1 MRINSI
7 ARAWIATFTLST
19 TLAAIGL
26 ASSMAIAST
35 AQADYPEQDIRL
47 IIPYGPGGATDILFR
62 LISQEAE
69 KTLGVSI
76 VPVNMAGAGATLGSR
91 YVKNADPDGYTLL
104 GSHDTIALSKLA
116 GTVDYSFDAFE
127 PIALLTQTI
136 NIPTTYADHPV
147 QSAAEIADYVRE
159 NPGKVRFSM
168 IPSSTDHFFWVQFF
182 QEVGI
187 DMADVR
193 LVGYPDTGQQVSA
206 LMAKEVDFAMF
217 NLPSG
222 GAFFEAGTFRALG
235 IAHPERLDSMP
246 DVPTLREEGIE
257 MDHSTSR
264 GIFAPKGTPQ
274 EVLDTIADAYGQALE
289 NEEVRSLIENEF
301 GSVVRFLAGD
311 DYQAFLDKNEAALSA
326 AAENIDFQN

>member
-1 MRINSI
+1 MTRSKM
-7 ARAWIATFTLST
+7 TLT
-19 TLAAIGL
+19 TAIAAIGL
-26 ASSMAIAST
+26 ASSLAFTST

-47 IIPYGPGGATDILFR
+47 VIPYGPGGATDIIFR
-62 LISQEAE
+62 LISQQAE
-69 KTLGVSI
+69 QHLGESI

-91 YVKNADPDGYTLL
+91 NVKDADPDGYTLL

-136 NIPTTYADHPV
+136 NIPTAHANHEV
-147 QSAAEIADYVRE
+147 QSADEIADYVRE
-159 NPGKVRFSM
+159 NPGQVRFSM
-168 IPSSTDHFFWVQFF
+168 IPSSTDHFFWAQFF
-182 QEVGI
+182 QEAGI
-187 DMADVR
+187 DMADIR
-193 LVGYPDTGQQVSA
+193 LVGYPDTGEQVSA
-206 LMAKEVDFAMF
+206 LMAEEIDFAMF

-222 GAFFEAGTFRALG
+222 GAFFEDGTFRPLG

-246 DVPTLREEGIE
+246 DVPTLRELGIE

-274 EVLDTIADAYGQALE
+274 EIQDTIAEAYGLALE
-289 NEEVRSLIENEF
+289 NEEVRSRIENEF

-311 DYQAFLDKNEAALSA
+311 DYLEFLDENEAALSA

>member
-1 MRINSI
+1 MTRS
-7 ARAWIATFTLST
+7 TFTLSTTLST

-69 KTLGVSI
+69 KTLGESI

-91 YVKNADPDGYTLL
+91 NVKDADPDGYTLL

-136 NIPTTYADHPV
+136 NIPTAHANHPV
-147 QSAAEIADYVRE
+147 QSADEIADYVSE
-159 NPGKVRFSM
+159 NPGQVRFSM
-168 IPSSTDHFFWVQFF
+168 IPSSTDHFFWAQFF

-206 LMAKEVDFAMF
+206 LMAEEVDFAMF

-222 GAFFEAGTFRALG
+222 GAFFEDGTFRALG
-235 IAHPERLDSMP
+235 IAHPERLESMP
-246 DVPTLREEGIE
+246 DVATLREQGIE

-274 EVLDTIADAYGQALE
+274 EILDTIADAYGQALE
-289 NEEVRSLIENEF
+289 NEEVQSRIENEF

-311 DYQAFLDKNEAALSA
+311 DYQAFLDENEAALSA

>member
-1 MRINSI
+1 
-7 ARAWIATFTLST
+7 
-19 TLAAIGL
+19 
-26 ASSMAIAST
+26 MAIATT

-69 KTLGVSI
+69 KTLGESI

-91 YVKNADPDGYTLL
+91 NVKDASPDGYTLL

-127 PIALLTQTI
+127 PVALLTQTI
-136 NIPTTYADHPV
+136 NIPAAHANHDV
-147 QSAAEIADYVRE
+147 QSADEIADYVRE
-159 NPGKVRFSM
+159 NPGQVRFSM
-168 IPSSTDHFFWVQFF
+168 IPSSTDHFFWAQFF
-182 QEVGI
+182 QEAGI

-193 LVGYPDTGQQVSA
+193 LVGYPDTGEQVSA
-206 LMAKEVDFAMF
+206 LMAEEIDFAMF

-222 GAFFEAGTFRALG
+222 GAFFEDGTFRALG
-235 IAHPERLDSMP
+235 IAHPERLESMP
-246 DVPTLREEGIE
+246 DVPTLRELGIE

-274 EVLDTIADAYGQALE
+274 EVLDTIAEAYGQALE
-289 NEEVRSLIENEF
+289 NEQVQSRIENEF
-301 GSVVRFLAGD
+301 GSVVRFLAGE
-311 DYQAFLDKNEAALSA
+311 DYQAFLDENEAALSA

>member
-1 MRINSI
+1 MTRS
-7 ARAWIATFTLST
+7 TFTLST

-26 ASSMAIAST
+26 ASSLAIATT

-69 KTLGVSI
+69 KNLGESI

-91 YVKNADPDGYTLL
+91 NVKDAEPDGYTLL

-136 NIPTTYADHPV
+136 NIPTAHANHPV
-147 QSAAEIADYVRE
+147 QSADEIADYVSE
-159 NPGKVRFSM
+159 NPGQVRFSM
-168 IPSSTDHFFWVQFF
+168 IPSSTDHFFWAQFF
-182 QEVGI
+182 QEAGI

-193 LVGYPDTGQQVSA
+193 LVGYPDTGEQVSA
-206 LMAKEVDFAMF
+206 LMAEEVDFAMF

-222 GAFFEAGTFRALG
+222 GAFFEDGTFRALG

-246 DVPTLREEGIE
+246 DVATLREQGIE

-274 EVLDTIADAYGQALE
+274 EVLDTIADAYEQALE
-289 NEEVRSLIENEF
+289 NEEVQSRIENEF

-311 DYQAFLDKNEAALSA
+311 DYQTFLDENEAALSA

>member
-1 MRINSI
+1 MTRS
-7 ARAWIATFTLST
+7 TLTLST
-19 TLAAIGL
+19 TLKTAIAALGL
-26 ASSMAIAST
+26 ASGLAMTTT
-35 AQADYPEQDIRL
+35 AQADYHEQDIRL

-69 KTLGVSI
+69 KTLGESI

-91 YVKNADPDGYTLL
+91 NVKDADPDGYTLL

-136 NIPTTYADHPV
+136 NIPTAHANHPV
-147 QSAAEIADYVRE
+147 QSADEIADYVSE
-159 NPGKVRFSM
+159 NPGQVRFSM
-168 IPSSTDHFFWVQFF
+168 IPSSTDHFFWAQFF
-182 QEVGI
+182 QEAGI

-193 LVGYPDTGQQVSA
+193 LVGYPDTGEQVSA
-206 LMAKEVDFAMF
+206 LMAEEVDFAMF

-222 GAFFEAGTFRALG
+222 GAFFEDGTFRALG

-246 DVPTLREEGIE
+246 DVPTLREQGIE

-274 EVLDTIADAYGQALE
+274 DVVDTIANAYEQALE
-289 NEEVRSLIENEF
+289 NEEVQSRIENEF
-301 GSVVRFLAGD
+301 GSVVRFLAGE
-311 DYQAFLDKNEAALSA
+311 DYQAFLDENEAALSA

>member
-1 MRINSI
+1 MTRS
-7 ARAWIATFTLST
+7 TLTLST
-19 TLAAIGL
+19 TLKTAIATLGL
-26 ASSMAIAST
+26 ASGLAMTTT

-69 KTLGVSI
+69 KTLGESI

-91 YVKNADPDGYTLL
+91 NVKDADPDGYTLL

-136 NIPTTYADHPV
+136 NIPTAHANHPV
-147 QSAAEIADYVRE
+147 QSADEIADYVSE
-159 NPGKVRFSM
+159 NPGQVRFSM
-168 IPSSTDHFFWVQFF
+168 IPSSTDHFFWAQFF
-182 QEVGI
+182 QEAGI

-193 LVGYPDTGQQVSA
+193 LVGYPDTGEQVSA
-206 LMAKEVDFAMF
+206 LMAEEVDFAMF

-222 GAFFEAGTFRALG
+222 GAFFEDGTFRALG

-246 DVPTLREEGIE
+246 DVATLREQGIE

-274 EVLDTIADAYGQALE
+274 DVVDTIANAYEQALE
-289 NEEVRSLIENEF
+289 NEEVQSRIENEF
-301 GSVVRFLAGD
+301 GSVVRFLAGE
-311 DYQAFLDKNEAALSA
+311 DYQAFLDENEAALSA

>member
-1 MRINSI
+1 MTRTKLTH
-7 ARAWIATFTLST
+7 TF
-19 TLAAIGL
+19 AALGL
-26 ASSMAIAST
+26 ATGIALSGT

-47 IIPYGPGGATDILFR
+47 IIPYGPGGATDIIFR

-69 KTLGVSI
+69 QHLGESI

-91 YVKNADPDGYTLL
+91 NVKDASPDGYTLL

-116 GTVDYSFDAFE
+116 GTVDYSYDAFE

-136 NIPTTYADHPV
+136 NIPTAHANHEV
-147 QSAAEIADYVRE
+147 QSADEIADYVRE
-159 NPGKVRFSM
+159 NPGQVRFSM
-168 IPSSTDHFFWVQFF
+168 IPSSTDHFFWAQFF
-182 QEVGI
+182 QEAGI

-193 LVGYPDTGQQVSA
+193 LVGYPDTGEQVSA
-206 LMAKEVDFAMF
+206 LMAEEIDFAMF

-222 GAFFEAGTFRALG
+222 GSYFEEGTFRPLG
-235 IAHPERLDSMP
+235 IAHPERLESMP
-246 DVPTLREEGIE
+246 DVATLRELGIE

-274 EVLDTIADAYGQALE
+274 EVLDTIAEAYGQALE
-289 NEEVRSLIENEF
+289 NEEVSSRIENEF
-301 GSVVRFLAGD
+301 GSVVRFLAGE
-311 DYQAFLDKNEAALSA
+311 DYLEFLDENEAALSA

>member
-1 MRINSI
+1 MTRSKL
-7 ARAWIATFTLST
+7 TLST

-26 ASSMAIAST
+26 ASSLAIATT
-35 AQADYPEQDIRL
+35 AQADYPEQDVRL

-69 KTLGVSI
+69 KTLGESI

-91 YVKNADPDGYTLL
+91 NVKDANPDGYTLL

-136 NIPTTYADHPV
+136 NIPTTYSNHPV
-147 QSAAEIADYVRE
+147 QSADEIADYVSE
-159 NPGKVRFSM
+159 HPGQVRFSM
-168 IPSSTDHFFWVQFF
+168 IPSSTDHFFWSQFF
-182 QEVGI
+182 QEAGI

-206 LMAKEVDFAMF
+206 LLAEEIDFAMF

-222 GAFFEAGTFRALG
+222 GAFFEDGTFRALG
-235 IAHPERLDSMP
+235 IAHSERLDSMP
-246 DVPTLREEGIE
+246 DVPTLREQGIN

-274 EVLDTIADAYGQALE
+274 EIIDTLSDAYGNALE
-289 NEEVRSLIENEF
+289 NEEVRSRIENEF

-311 DYQAFLDKNEAALSA
+311 DYQTFLDENEATLSA
-326 AAENIDFQN
+326 AAEDIDFQN

>member
-1 MRINSI
+1 MTRSKL
-7 ARAWIATFTLST
+7 RLT
-19 TLAAIGL
+19 TAIAAIGL
-26 ASSMAIAST
+26 AFTGT

-47 IIPYGPGGATDILFR
+47 IIPYGPGGATDIIFR

-69 KTLGVSI
+69 QYLGESI

-91 YVKNADPDGYTLL
+91 NVKDADPDGYTLL

-116 GTVDYSFDAFE
+116 GTVDYSYDAFE

-136 NIPTTYADHPV
+136 NIPTAHANHEV
-147 QSAAEIADYVRE
+147 QSADEIADYVRE
-159 NPGKVRFSM
+159 NPGQVRFSM
-168 IPSSTDHFFWVQFF
+168 IPSSTDHFFWAQFF
-182 QEVGI
+182 QEADI

-193 LVGYPDTGQQVSA
+193 LVGYPDTGEQVSA
-206 LMAKEVDFAMF
+206 LIAEEIDFAMF

-222 GAFFEAGTFRALG
+222 GSFFEEGTFRPLG

-246 DVPTLREEGIE
+246 DVPTLREQGIA

-264 GIFAPKGTPQ
+264 GIFAPEGTPQ
-274 EVLDTIADAYGQALE
+274 EIQDTLAEAYGQALE
-289 NEEVRSLIENEF
+289 NEEVRSRIENEF

-311 DYQAFLDKNEAALSA
+311 DYLEFLDENEAALSA

>member
-1 MRINSI
+1 MTRS
-7 ARAWIATFTLST
+7 TLTLST
-19 TLAAIGL
+19 TLKTAIAAIGL
-26 ASSMAIAST
+26 ASGLAMTTT

-69 KTLGVSI
+69 KTLGESI

-91 YVKNADPDGYTLL
+91 NVKDADPDGYTLL

-136 NIPTTYADHPV
+136 NIPTAHANHPV
-147 QSAAEIADYVRE
+147 QSADEIADYVSE
-159 NPGKVRFSM
+159 NPGQVRFSM
-168 IPSSTDHFFWVQFF
+168 IPSSTDHFFWAQFF
-182 QEVGI
+182 QEAGI

-193 LVGYPDTGQQVSA
+193 LVGYPDTGEQVSA
-206 LMAKEVDFAMF
+206 LMAEEVDFAMF

-222 GAFFEAGTFRALG
+222 GAFFEDGTFRALG

-246 DVPTLREEGIE
+246 DVPTLREQGIE

-274 EVLDTIADAYGQALE
+274 EVLDTIANAYEQALE
-289 NEEVRSLIENEF
+289 NEEVQSRIENEF
-301 GSVVRFLAGD
+301 GSVVRFLAGE
-311 DYQAFLDKNEAALSA
+311 DYQAFLDENEAALSA

>member
-1 MRINSI
+1 MMRTTLCLATTVAALSLVSSLNLTNT
-7 ARAWIATFTLST
+7 ARANDFPT
-19 TLAAIGL
+19 
-26 ASSMAIAST
+26 
-35 AQADYPEQDIRL
+35 QDIRL
-47 IIPYGPGGATDILFR
+47 VIPYGPGGATDIIFR

-69 KTLGVSI
+69 RDLGVSI

-91 YVKNADPDGYTLL
+91 NVKDSRPDGHTLL

-116 GTVDYSFDAFE
+116 GMVDYSYDAFE

-136 NIPTTYADHPV
+136 NIPTAHANHEV
-147 QSAAEIADYVRE
+147 QSADQIADYVRE
-159 NPGKVRFSM
+159 NPGRVRFSM
-168 IPSSTDHFFWVQFF
+168 IPSSTDHFFWAQFF

-193 LVGYPDTGQQVSA
+193 LVGYPDTGEQVSA
-206 LMAKEVDFAMF
+206 LMAEEIDFAMF

-222 GAFFEAGTFRALG
+222 GAFFEDGTFRPLG
-235 IAHPERLDSMP
+235 VAHPERLDSLP
-246 DVPTLREEGIE
+246 DVPTLRELGIE
-257 MDHSTSR
+257 MDQSTSR

-274 EVLDTIADAYGQALE
+274 EVLDIIAAAYGQALE
-289 NEEVRSLIENEF
+289 NENLQSRIENEF

-311 DYQAFLDKNEAALSA
+311 DYLEFLEENEAALSA

>member
-1 MRINSI
+1 MTRTKLTHTI
-7 ARAWIATFTLST
+7 
-19 TLAAIGL
+19 AAIGL
-26 ASSMAIAST
+26 ATGIALSGT

-47 IIPYGPGGATDILFR
+47 IIPYGPGGATDIIFR

-69 KTLGVSI
+69 QYLGESI

-91 YVKNADPDGYTLL
+91 NVKDANPDGYTLL

-136 NIPTTYADHPV
+136 NIPTAHANHEV
-147 QSAAEIADYVRE
+147 QSANEIADYVRE
-159 NPGKVRFSM
+159 NPGQVRFSM
-168 IPSSTDHFFWVQFF
+168 IPSSTDHFFWAQFF
-182 QEVGI
+182 QEAGI

-193 LVGYPDTGQQVSA
+193 LVGYPDTGEQVSA
-206 LMAKEVDFAMF
+206 LMAEEIDFAMF

-222 GAFFEAGTFRALG
+222 GSFFENDTFRALG

-246 DVPTLREEGIE
+246 DVATLRELGIA

-274 EVLDTIADAYGQALE
+274 EVLDTIAEAYGQALE
-289 NEEVRSLIENEF
+289 NETVRSRIENEF

-311 DYQAFLDKNEAALSA
+311 DYLEFLDDNEAALSA

>member
-1 MRINSI
+1 MTRSKLTLTTAI
-7 ARAWIATFTLST
+7 AAV
-19 TLAAIGL
+19 GL
-26 ASSMAIAST
+26 ASSLAFTST

-47 IIPYGPGGATDILFR
+47 VIPYGPGGATDIIFR

-69 KTLGVSI
+69 QYLGESI
-76 VPVNMAGAGATLGSR
+76 VPVNMAGAGATIGSR
-91 YVKNADPDGYTLL
+91 NVLESDPDGYTLL

-116 GTVDYSFDAFE
+116 GTVDYSYDAFE

-136 NIPTTYADHPV
+136 NIPTAHANHEV
-147 QSAAEIADYVRE
+147 QSADEIAEYVRE
-159 NPGKVRFSM
+159 NPGQVRFSM
-168 IPSSTDHFFWVQFF
+168 IPSSTDHFFWAQFF
-182 QEVGI
+182 QEAGI

-193 LVGYPDTGQQVSA
+193 LVGYPDTGEQVSA
-206 LMAKEVDFAMF
+206 LMAEEIDFAMF

-222 GAFFEAGTFRALG
+222 GSFFEDGTFRPLG
-235 IAHPERLDSMP
+235 IAHPERLDSLS
-246 DVPTLREEGIE
+246 DVPTLRELGIE

-274 EVLDTIADAYGQALE
+274 EIQDTIADAYGQALE
-289 NEEVRSLIENEF
+289 NEEVRSRIENEF

-311 DYQAFLDKNEAALSA
+311 DYLEFLDENEAALSA

>member
-1 MRINSI
+1 MTRS
-7 ARAWIATFTLST
+7 TLTLST
-19 TLAAIGL
+19 TLKTAIAALGL
-26 ASSMAIAST
+26 ASGLAMTTT

-69 KTLGVSI
+69 KTLGESI

-91 YVKNADPDGYTLL
+91 NVKDADPDGYTLL

-136 NIPTTYADHPV
+136 NIPTAHANHPV
-147 QSAAEIADYVRE
+147 QSADEIADYVSE
-159 NPGKVRFSM
+159 NPGQVRFSM
-168 IPSSTDHFFWVQFF
+168 IPSSTDHFFWAQFF
-182 QEVGI
+182 QEAGI

-193 LVGYPDTGQQVSA
+193 LVGYPDTGEQVSA
-206 LMAKEVDFAMF
+206 LMAEEVDFAMF

-222 GAFFEAGTFRALG
+222 GAFFEDGTFRALG

-246 DVPTLREEGIE
+246 DVPTLREQGIE

-274 EVLDTIADAYGQALE
+274 EVVDTIANAYEQALE
-289 NEEVRSLIENEF
+289 NEEVQSRIENEF
-301 GSVVRFLAGD
+301 GSVVRFLAGE
-311 DYQAFLDKNEAALSA
+311 DYQAFLDENEAALSA

>member
-1 MRINSI
+1 MTR
-7 ARAWIATFTLST
+7 TKLTLT
-19 TLAAIGL
+19 TTIAAIGL
-26 ASSMAIAST
+26 ASSLAFAST

-47 IIPYGPGGATDILFR
+47 IIPYGPGGATDIIFR

-69 KTLGVSI
+69 QYLGESV

-91 YVKNADPDGYTLL
+91 NVKDADPDGYTLL

-116 GTVDYSFDAFE
+116 GTVDYSYDAFE

-136 NIPTTYADHPV
+136 NIPTAHANHQV
-147 QSAAEIADYVRE
+147 QSAGEIADYVRE
-159 NPGKVRFSM
+159 NPGQVRFSM
-168 IPSSTDHFFWVQFF
+168 IPSSTDHFFWAQFF
-182 QEVGI
+182 QEAGI

-193 LVGYPDTGQQVSA
+193 LVGYPDTGEQVSA
-206 LMAKEVDFAMF
+206 LLAEEIDFAMF

-222 GAFFEAGTFRALG
+222 GSFFEEGTFRPLG
-235 IAHPERLDSMP
+235 IAHPERLDGMP
-246 DVPTLREEGIE
+246 DVATLREQGIE

-274 EVLDTIADAYGQALE
+274 EALDTIAEAYGQALE
-289 NEEVRSLIENEF
+289 NETVRSRIENEF

-311 DYQAFLDKNEAALSA
+311 DYLEFLDDNEAALSA

>member
-1 MRINSI
+1 MTRSI
-7 ARAWIATFTLST
+7 FTLSTRTLST

-26 ASSMAIAST
+26 ASGMAMTTA

-69 KTLGVSI
+69 KTLGESI

-91 YVKNADPDGYTLL
+91 NVKDAAPDGYTLL

-127 PIALLTQTI
+127 PVALLTQTI
-136 NIPTTYADHPV
+136 NIPTSHANHEV
-147 QSAAEIADYVRE
+147 QSADEIADYVRE
-159 NPGKVRFSM
+159 NPGQVRFSM
-168 IPSSTDHFFWVQFF
+168 IPSSTDHFFWAQFF
-182 QEVGI
+182 QEAGI

-193 LVGYPDTGQQVSA
+193 LVGYPDTGEQVSA
-206 LMAKEVDFAMF
+206 LMAEEIDFAMF

-222 GAFFEAGTFRALG
+222 GAFFEDGTFRALG
-235 IAHPERLDSMP
+235 IAHPERLESMP
-246 DVPTLREEGIE
+246 DVPTLRELGIE

-274 EVLDTIADAYGQALE
+274 EILDTLADAYGQALE
-289 NEEVRSLIENEF
+289 NEQVQSRIENEF
-301 GSVVRFLAGD
+301 GSVVRFLAGE
-311 DYQAFLDKNEAALSA
+311 DYQAFLDENEAALSA